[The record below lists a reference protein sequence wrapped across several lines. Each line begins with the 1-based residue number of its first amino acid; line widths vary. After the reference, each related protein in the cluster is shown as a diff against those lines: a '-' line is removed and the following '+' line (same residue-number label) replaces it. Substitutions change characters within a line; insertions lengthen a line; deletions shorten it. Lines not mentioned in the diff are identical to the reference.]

1 MLSCYS
7 LLDII
12 QLMDIFCAHSY
23 VFSWWIITPTDGLGL
38 DNKTTCWEL
47 GKGVGEVKIKDTNA
61 GLPDSTH
68 GALTTCPCWGK
79 KVTVDYDLGMVM
91 WHERQSP
98 V

>member
-1 MLSCYS
+1 M
-7 LLDII
+7 
-12 QLMDIFCAHSY
+12 
-23 VFSWWIITPTDGLGL
+23 
-38 DNKTTCWEL
+38 
-47 GKGVGEVKIKDTNA
+47 GEVKIKDTNA
-61 GLPDSTH
+61 GLPDSTR